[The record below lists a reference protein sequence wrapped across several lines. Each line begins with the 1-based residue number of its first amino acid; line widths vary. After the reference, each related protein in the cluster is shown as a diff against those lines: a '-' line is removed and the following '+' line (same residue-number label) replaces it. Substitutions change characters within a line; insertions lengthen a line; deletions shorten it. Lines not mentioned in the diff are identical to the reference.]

1 MILIPSTV
9 MTVSDAHS
17 KNANAEACKA
27 VEQWFLSEPAQ
38 KLILNGYMHSVF
50 ANIDQIPCGS
60 VDTEE
65 LIAKDMGVNWDSVF
79 RSREEINQAWMDI
92 VANHLN

>member
-27 VEQWFLSEPAQ
+27 VEQWFLSEKAQ
-38 KLILNGYMHSVF
+38 ELILKGYMHSVF
-50 ANIDQIPCGS
+50 RDTDQIPWGS
-60 VDTEE
+60 VDTGK